1 MMLGCWVTGK
11 PVILQICSH
20 VCHCFNLWFLFQSW
34 LLGYELTDT
43 IMVVAE
49 EEIHFLASKK
59 KIDFL
64 RQIQNSNKDE
74 NGLPAKLELHIRDRV
89 HIDYLHDKLLEC
101 TQCFCGYMKYVEKI
115 CEWVPYVR
123 FNRICFCVSYPY
135 AQQSIFEMVAAVNRI
150 ISPVLYM
157 L

>member
-1 MMLGCWVTGK
+1 MSSILLAV
-11 PVILQICSH
+11 PVCS
-20 VCHCFNLWFLFQSW
+20 VFNLIFFILFQSW

-89 HIDYLHDKLLEC
+89 SII
-101 TQCFCGYMKYVEKI
+101 I
-115 CEWVPYVR
+115 CLMTLIY
-123 FNRICFCVSYPY
+123 
-135 AQQSIFEMVAAVNRI
+135 
-150 ISPVLYM
+150 
-157 L
+157 

>member
-1 MMLGCWVTGK
+1 M
-11 PVILQICSH
+11 
-20 VCHCFNLWFLFQSW
+20 
-34 LLGYELTDT
+34 LGYELTDT

-89 HIDYLHDKLLEC
+89 HTNYLHDKMLEC

-115 CEWVPYVR
+115 RE
-123 FNRICFCVSYPY
+123 
-135 AQQSIFEMVAAVNRI
+135 
-150 ISPVLYM
+150 
-157 L
+157 